1 MIHFGVPRIQT
12 MKRARIFSGHGWLAF
27 GLPVVACLLLTGCQ
41 TPADDPFFTQP
52 VAQPL
57 KADPASPSSPS
68 VNTNVGIFTVGDI
81 VTVNFAGSIEVIPT
95 HEERIPE
102 DGRIT
107 LSLIGPI
114 MAAGKTAGE
123 LQKDIHDLYV
133 PRYYRRLTVTV
144 APKDLVFYVGGEV
157 RREGPAAYIGG
168 TTLTKA
174 IQTAGGFTDFANKK
188 RIQLTR
194 AGRTATYDWNKI
206 QQDPSLDPLIIPGDS
221 INVRRRWP

>member
-1 MIHFGVPRIQT
+1 
-12 MKRARIFSGHGWLAF
+12 MKLSRFFSGHGWL
-27 GLPVVACLLLTGCQ
+27 LMVVPVAACLLLTSCQ
-41 TPADDPFFTQP
+41 TPADDPFSTPPTLQP
-52 VAQPL
+52 FRDDA
-57 KADPASPSSPS
+57 ATPSSPS
-68 VNTNVGIFTVGDI
+68 GNTNVGIFTVGDI
-81 VTVNFAGSIEVIPT
+81 VTVNFSGSIEIIPT

-107 LSLIGPI
+107 LSLIGPV
-114 MAAGKTAGE
+114 MVAGKTAGE

-144 APKDLVFYVGGEV
+144 VPKDLVFYVGGEV

-194 AGRTATYDWNKI
+194 GGKTATYDWNKI
-206 QQDPSLDPLIIPGDS
+206 QQNPSSDPLIIPGDS

>member
-1 MIHFGVPRIQT
+1 
-12 MKRARIFSGHGWLAF
+12 MKRSRLFSGRGWLAM
-27 GLPVVACLLLTGCQ
+27 GLPVVVCILLTGCQ
-41 TPADDPFFTQP
+41 TPADDPFSAQSPEEP
-52 VAQPL
+52 VITGAGAL
-57 KADPASPSSPS
+57 GSPS
-68 VNTNVGIFTVGDI
+68 VNTNVGVFTVGDI
-81 VTVNFAGSIEVIPT
+81 VTVNFSGNIDSIPT

-107 LSLIGPI
+107 LPLIGPVV
-114 MAAGKTAGE
+114 AAGKTAAE
-123 LQKDIHDLYV
+123 LQKVVHDLYV

-144 APKDLVFYVGGEV
+144 VPKDLVFYVGGEV

-194 AGRTATYDWNKI
+194 GGTTATYDWNKI
-206 QQDPSLDPLIIPGDS
+206 QQNPSLDPLIIPGDS